1 MSAPDNFSIT
11 ALHLVGVED
20 LRKRSGWILGMG
32 ILLIVLGMLALA
44 TSILWTLVTMI
55 FVGWLMIIGGVLQTL
70 HAFSFKAWAGF
81 FVDLL
86 MGIFYTV
93 VGVMVIAHPGA
104 TAIALTLMIAMLLI
118 IGGIFR
124 IAAAIA
130 MRFPH
135 ATWILIHGFI
145 NVALGVIILQDWPV
159 SGLWVIGT
167 FIGIDML
174 FNGWS
179 LVMLGIGMKSLP
191 KPNDSLSL

>member
-1 MSAPDNFSIT
+1 MSSPDNLLLPQ
-11 ALHLVGVED
+11 LHLVGVED
-20 LRKRSGWILGMG
+20 LRRRSGWILGMG
-32 ILLIVLGMLALA
+32 VLLIVLGMLALA
-44 TSILWTLVTMI
+44 TSVLWTLATMI
-55 FVGWLMIIGGVLQTL
+55 FIGWLMIVGGILQTA
-70 HAFSFKAWAGF
+70 HAFSFKAWSGF

-104 TAIALTLMIAMLLI
+104 TAVALTLMIAMLLMVS
-118 IGGIFR
+118 GIFR

-130 MRFPH
+130 LRVPH
-135 ATWILIHGFI
+135 ATWVLIHGFVNI
-145 NVALGVIILQDWPV
+145 ALGIVILQDWPV

-179 LVMLGIGMKSLP
+179 LVMLSIGLKNQ
-191 KPNDSLSL
+191 KRIDSV